1 MKAIILAA
9 VATMLTGILVT
20 LILREFR
27 LIKRIRALLL
37 VYFAILAG
45 LAAVSLGTSSDLS
58 FLPSGLL
65 AEPWWLDF
73 LATLFFFSAAFF
85 GGILQLYNLADRGLS
100 LRILIEIVERGNQG
114 ATLTELSEGYSG
126 GRGIAWMYDKRVK
139 DIISCKLAVIDG
151 NVMTLTDRGKNL
163 AYIYEWL
170 RSLIGLR
177 LNRGP

>member
-58 FLPSGLL
+58 LLPSGLL
-65 AEPWWLDF
+65 AEPRW
-73 LATLFFFSAAFF
+73 A
-85 GGILQLYNLADRGLS
+85 
-100 LRILIEIVERGNQG
+100 
-114 ATLTELSEGYSG
+114 
-126 GRGIAWMYDKRVK
+126 
-139 DIISCKLAVIDG
+139 
-151 NVMTLTDRGKNL
+151 
-163 AYIYEWL
+163 
-170 RSLIGLR
+170 
-177 LNRGP
+177 